1 MSQTFIAYI
10 VIEPETSGETRLTIS
25 VGGDVKHVVIVLLF
39 SIRQTCV

>member
-1 MSQTFIAYI
+1 MVEARLLFV